1 MPAPTPPRR
10 RPGQQQ
16 SPTRRPRV
24 AGLRRPAPGD
34 QQRPDPAETTDLIPK
49 IEDERPAVGPGRSW
63 SRPAEPTEEQTA
75 GPTADPVARPRPSG
89 KRRPRPTPRPA
100 GEAVE
105 PVEPAAEESEP
116 AGPVR
121 RAGLK
126 VPALLAVA
134 VLVLGG
140 LAAWFGVEWTR
151 VRSGDGNTALTDSA
165 TTSQVSGQVT
175 SAVNTVFSYN
185 YANLAKTQRAVHQV
199 LTGAA
204 LCQYDE
210 LFAEIKQQAPKQKLV
225 LTTTVVA
232 KGVSLLQGDT
242 ARVVMEVHQHDT
254 RATTNQTSDAKSVL
268 AVNAIR
274 QGDTWKISSF
284 DTFNSQ
290 NPTAC
295 K

>member
-1 MPAPTPPRR
+1 
-10 RPGQQQ
+10 
-16 SPTRRPRV
+16 V

-34 QQRPDPAETTDLIPK
+34 QQRPEPAETTDLIPK
-49 IEDERPAVGPGRSW
+49 IEDERPATEPERAGA
-63 SRPAEPTEEQTA
+63 RPAEPT
-75 GPTADPVARPRPSG
+75 PDPVDRPRPSG
-89 KRRPRPTPRPA
+89 KRRPRPTPRPV
-100 GEAVE
+100 GEDVE
-105 PVEPAAEESEP
+105 PVAEPVIEDAE
-116 AGPVR
+116 PVR

-134 VLVLGG
+134 VLVIGG

-151 VRSGDGNTALTDSA
+151 VSSGDGNTALTDSA

-199 LTGAA
+199 LTGTA

-210 LFAEIKQQAPKQKLV
+210 LFSEIKQQAPKQKLV